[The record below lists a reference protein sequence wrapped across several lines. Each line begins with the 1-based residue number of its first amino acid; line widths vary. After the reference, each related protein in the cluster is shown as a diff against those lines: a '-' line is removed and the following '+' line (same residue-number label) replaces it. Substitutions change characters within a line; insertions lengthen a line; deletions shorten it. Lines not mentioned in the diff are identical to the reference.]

1 MNKNILCFL
10 FYGDAQAPSFFALFS
25 VQRSILRVVL
35 AFGNVLLKRKIVLR
49 IPVTQEE
56 RALIEQKMVL
66 LHTKNFSAYA
76 RKMLIDGYIVNMDT
90 TDIRAQTAEIQK
102 IGVNVNQIAKR
113 LNSMGPVYA
122 QDIEDIKGALTQIWQ
137 LQRYILSSQR

>member
-1 MNKNILCFL
+1 MAN
-10 FYGDAQAPSFFALFS
+10 
-25 VQRSILRVVL
+25 R
-35 AFGNVLLKRKIVLR
+35 KRKIVLR
-49 IPVTQEE
+49 VPVTQEE
-56 RALIEQKMVL
+56 RELTEQKMVL

-113 LNSMGPVYA
+113 VNSTGSVY
-122 QDIEDIKGALTQIWQ
+122 QEDIEEIKGVLAEIWR
-137 LQRYILSSQR
+137 LQRLSLSII

>member
-1 MNKNILCFL
+1 MAN
-10 FYGDAQAPSFFALFS
+10 
-25 VQRSILRVVL
+25 R
-35 AFGNVLLKRKIVLR
+35 KRKIVLR
-49 IPVTQEE
+49 VPVTQEE
-56 RALIEQKMVL
+56 RELIEQKMTL

-113 LNSMGPVYA
+113 VNSTGSVY
-122 QDIEDIKGALTQIWQ
+122 QEDIEEIKGVLAEIWR
-137 LQRYILSSQR
+137 LQRLSLLRER

>member
-1 MNKNILCFL
+1 MAN
-10 FYGDAQAPSFFALFS
+10 
-25 VQRSILRVVL
+25 R
-35 AFGNVLLKRKIVLR
+35 KRKIVLR
-49 IPVTQEE
+49 VPVTQEE
-56 RALIEQKMVL
+56 RELIEQKMV

-113 LNSMGPVYA
+113 FNSMGPVYA

>member
-1 MNKNILCFL
+1 MAN
-10 FYGDAQAPSFFALFS
+10 
-25 VQRSILRVVL
+25 RT
-35 AFGNVLLKRKIVLR
+35 RKIVLR
-49 IPVTQEE
+49 VPVTPEE
-56 RALIEQKMVL
+56 RKLIEQKMSL

-113 LNSMGPVYA
+113 VNSTGSVY
-122 QDIEDIKGALTQIWQ
+122 QEDIEEIKEVLAEIWR
-137 LQRYILSSQR
+137 LQRLSLLKAR

>member
-1 MNKNILCFL
+1 MA
-10 FYGDAQAPSFFALFS
+10 D
-25 VQRSILRVVL
+25 R
-35 AFGNVLLKRKIVLR
+35 KRKIVLR
-49 IPVTQEE
+49 VPVTPEE
-56 RALIEQKMVL
+56 RKLIEQKMAL

-122 QDIEDIKGALTQIWQ
+122 QDIEDIKGALAQIWQ
-137 LQRYILSSQR
+137 LQRYIRCWVQWFFPKAL